1 VKKDFLSICDLSY
14 DEIFEIFELSR
25 ELKARLKK
33 GDEYQPLKGKTLAM
47 IFQKP
52 STRTRVSFEVGMFQL
67 GGHAVYLGP
76 NDIQLGKR
84 EAVSDIARTISRY
97 NDGIMARL
105 FGHEDILELAEYAN
119 IPVINGLTDLLHPC
133 QVLADAFTIWEKRGS
148 LEELNIAFI
157 GDGNNVCNSWLNLAS
172 KVPIHLSLGIPEG
185 YDPDKEILS
194 MAKKSNISEITI
206 YRNPKMAV
214 KNAEVIYTDVW
225 TSMGQEKEA
234 ENRRQNFRNFQVD
247 NKLVSYADPNCMVM
261 HCLPARR
268 GEEITDSVLDG
279 PHSIVFDQAENR
291 LHVQK
296 AILIKLLT

>member
-1 VKKDFLSICDLSY
+1 MKKDFLSICDLSY

>member
-1 VKKDFLSICDLSY
+1 MKKDFLSICDLSY

-76 NDIQLGKR
+76 NAIQLGKR